1 MDPEKD
7 SGTGTLTGQILV
19 RALLLLISKKEVI
32 VKTRVGWL
40 LVHGFRNLEDNKNK
54 SYVLI

>member
-32 VKTRVGWL
+32 VKTRVG
-40 LVHGFRNLEDNKNK
+40 
-54 SYVLI
+54 